1 MYSHSLQRIIDRLSL
16 LTNALSTIGRLL
28 FQLCN
33 ARLLTL
39 FQPLGVNG
47 RQNGR
52 LLLRRC
58 QGCDLEVL
66 DPRDGDDVVVAGVA
80 GSGGACVDGHD
91 IEDRA
96 GGEEGALEGLRLGR
110 GGGELDAGEVFEL
123 VPCHVLDVPD
133 YSKDKQNKLAKCLGQ
148 GETYRAPIA
157 LPRDS
162 ALSTGAG
169 VFAFG
174 VATLA
179 GFVVLA
185 MAAAVRR
192 RSSSIH
198 EICVLFQ

>member
-16 LTNALSTIGRLL
+16 LANALSTIGRLL

-33 ARLLTL
+33 ARLLAL
-39 FQPLGVNG
+39 FQPLGVDG

-110 GGGELDAGEVFEL
+110 GGGGELDAGEVFGL
-123 VPCHVLDVPD
+123 VSCHVLYVRTSLQQRQAEQACEVYRTGRNIPC
-133 YSKDKQNKLAKCLGQ
+133 SNCFAQRFRVVHRSRSVCLWRRDPGGLGGIGHGGG
-148 GETYRAPIA
+148 GETQ
-157 LPRDS
+157 
-162 ALSTGAG
+162 
-169 VFAFG
+169 V
-174 VATLA
+174 
-179 GFVVLA
+179 
-185 MAAAVRR
+185 
-192 RSSSIH
+192 
-198 EICVLFQ
+198 